1 MLAEALKKYGRAEWF
16 LIVRDESIPVVSA
29 EELLQMPRETI
40 LGVGCDPFWC
50 ENRWWYV
57 GSDWV
62 ALTRT
67 AALELIR
74 FTALGLFD
82 EEFAAFKSFH
92 DKGHTC
98 CSPSAYLFPTCLQK
112 LAQTLHQE
120 EPGKIVPKFP
130 ERVSQSQTKTFLLLL
145 CLYCPMCRQEPR
157 NEPRIAWL
165 KRMANM
171 HSSSKEIK
179 IRKYV
184 TVEETKLLRR
194 KRLRDQQK
202 AKEKRAKQKERK
214 QLLAAHLLQWDDAF
228 AQLDNE
234 WKELVKSGGLHKI
247 FDLIREIQEMVRPI
261 MQLWRCLRPKDHRRL
276 PFYRRYRLMRP
287 PGFQNLNYF
296 RGGRRRSWEA
306 AAPCA
311 LLMLLCAH
319 EREQKKALQRQSH

>member
-1 MLAEALKKYGRAEWF
+1 MHPYTNKLFILAEALKKFGRAEWF

-98 CSPSAYLFPTCLQK
+98 CSPIAYLFPTCLQK

-145 CLYCPMCRQEPR
+145 CLYLLSLSPFLR
-157 NEPRIAWL
+157 NVWPTA
-165 KRMANM
+165 
-171 HSSSKEIK
+171 
-179 IRKYV
+179 
-184 TVEETKLLRR
+184 
-194 KRLRDQQK
+194 
-202 AKEKRAKQKERK
+202 
-214 QLLAAHLLQWDDAF
+214 
-228 AQLDNE
+228 
-234 WKELVKSGGLHKI
+234 G
-247 FDLIREIQEMVRPI
+247 
-261 MQLWRCLRPKDHRRL
+261 
-276 PFYRRYRLMRP
+276 
-287 PGFQNLNYF
+287 
-296 RGGRRRSWEA
+296 
-306 AAPCA
+306 
-311 LLMLLCAH
+311 
-319 EREQKKALQRQSH
+319 

>member
-1 MLAEALKKYGRAEWF
+1 
-16 LIVRDESIPVVSA
+16 
-29 EELLQMPRETI
+29 
-40 LGVGCDPFWC
+40 
-50 ENRWWYV
+50 
-57 GSDWV
+57 
-62 ALTRT
+62 
-67 AALELIR
+67 
-74 FTALGLFD
+74 
-82 EEFAAFKSFH
+82 
-92 DKGHTC
+92 
-98 CSPSAYLFPTCLQK
+98 
-112 LAQTLHQE
+112 
-120 EPGKIVPKFP
+120 
-130 ERVSQSQTKTFLLLL
+130 
-145 CLYCPMCRQEPR
+145 
-157 NEPRIAWL
+157 
-165 KRMANM
+165 M

-194 KRLRDQQK
+194 KRMRDQQK

-234 WKELVKSGGLHKI
+234 WKELVKSGGLHNI

-276 PFYRRYRLMRP
+276 SFRYRRNRFCP

-296 RGGRRRSWEA
+296 RGGRRRAWEA